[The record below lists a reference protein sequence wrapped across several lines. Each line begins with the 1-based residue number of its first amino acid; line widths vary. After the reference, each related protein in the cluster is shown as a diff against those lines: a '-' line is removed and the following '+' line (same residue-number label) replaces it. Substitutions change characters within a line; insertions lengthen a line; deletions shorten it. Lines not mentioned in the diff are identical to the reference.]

1 MAKFVS
7 YLNAQWEQLPCCEII
22 QESEVKVSC
31 TSQYVV
37 TSMDNSMT
45 SRSCS
50 VWVVRPR
57 DQLPFH
63 ERLYGT

>member
-1 MAKFVS
+1 MVS

-31 TSQYVV
+31 TLSRGSQYVA

-50 VWVVRPR
+50 VWVVRP
-57 DQLPFH
+57 
-63 ERLYGT
+63 